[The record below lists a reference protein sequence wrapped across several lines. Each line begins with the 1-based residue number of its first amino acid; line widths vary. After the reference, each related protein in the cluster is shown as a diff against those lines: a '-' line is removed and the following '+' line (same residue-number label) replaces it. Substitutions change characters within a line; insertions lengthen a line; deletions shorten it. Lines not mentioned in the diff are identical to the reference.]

1 MLEIVVIQVVNE
13 EDNLSVNAFAKQL
26 VANGNVVR
34 TKTADQLIKC
44 RQKLF
49 FNKVQGSMEW
59 FVPHILIW
67 YRHEPDGQSIMDRLD
82 LMRVLW

>member
-1 MLEIVVIQVVNE
+1 MLEIVVIPAARG

-49 FNKVQGSMEW
+49 
-59 FVPHILIW
+59 LIKSRDPW
-67 YRHEPDGQSIMDRLD
+67 T
-82 LMRVLW
+82 V